1 MIRKRQEE
9 TQMMK
14 RFLDFMAAMCLCFNV
29 DWDEDFPDDE
39 YCLENR
45 NRAVRPEIV
54 RAPAAEMPK
63 AS

>member
-1 MIRKRQEE
+1 MK
-9 TQMMK
+9 K
-14 RFLDFMAAMCLCFNV
+14 RFLDFMAAICLCFNV

-45 NRAVRPEIV
+45 TSAVKPEIV
-54 RAPAAEMPK
+54 RLPAAKMPK